1 MVILRNLFFRSFK
14 VVKTN
19 SASFSGENFF
29 HNQFLA
35 LRYLV
40 QRKYLCK
47 KQLHSLLQEE
57 EACYGHFGILVN

>member
-1 MVILRNLFFRSFK
+1 MVILRNLFFRSVK

-35 LRYLV
+35 LRYRE
-40 QRKYLCK
+40 QRKYFCQ

-57 EACYGHFGILVN
+57 ETYY